1 MRYFE
6 DFSIGTVDHKGG
18 AYLVTE
24 AEIIEMAERWD
35 PQPFHTDPVA
45 AADTMFGGIVACSA
59 HVFAISCS
67 LHSKVPATEKVAAV
81 SALGF
86 DKLRLHAPVRP
97 GDELR
102 ARSTVVELR
111 RSRSRPGVGIV
122 SSSGE
127 LLNQRDEVVF
137 SLESAAMVR
146 CRPEA
151 STGADTADASD
162 PGEDLAV

>member
-6 DFSIGTVDHKGG
+6 DFAIGTVDHKGG

-24 AEIIEMAERWD
+24 AEIIEMAERFD
-35 PQPFHTDPVA
+35 PQPFHVDPVA
-45 AADTMFGGIVACSA
+45 AADTMFGGLVACSA

-67 LHSKVPATEKVAAV
+67 LHSKVPETEKVAAV

-111 RSRSRPGVGIV
+111 RSNSRPGIV
-122 SSSGE
+122 SSTGE

-137 SLESAAMVR
+137 SLASAAMVR
-146 CRPEA
+146 CRPEP
-151 STGADTADASD
+151 STGDGAGSSD
-162 PGEDLAV
+162 DLAV

>member
-6 DFSIGTVDHKGG
+6 DFSTGTVDHKGG
-18 AYLVTE
+18 SYLVTQG
-24 AEIIEMAERWD
+24 EIIEVAERWD

-45 AADTMFGGIVACSA
+45 AAETMFGGLVACSA
-59 HVFAISCS
+59 HLFAISCS
-67 LHSKVPATEKVAAV
+67 LSSKVPPTEKVAAV

-102 ARSTVVELR
+102 MRSTVVELR
-111 RSRSRPGVGIV
+111 RSKSRPGVGIV
-122 SSSGE
+122 SSRGE
-127 LLNQRDEVVF
+127 MVNQHDEVVF

-146 CRPEA
+146 CRPDDDDA
-151 STGADTADASD
+151 DRPGA
-162 PGEDLAV
+162 

>member
-24 AEIIEMAERWD
+24 AEIIEVAERWD

-45 AADTMFGGIVACSA
+45 AADSMFGGLVACSA

-86 DKLRLHAPVRP
+86 DKLRLRAPVRP

-111 RSRSRPGVGIV
+111 RSDSRPGVGIV

-146 CRPEA
+146 CRPDP
-151 STGADTADASD
+151 STGDGAGSS
-162 PGEDLAV
+162 EDLAG